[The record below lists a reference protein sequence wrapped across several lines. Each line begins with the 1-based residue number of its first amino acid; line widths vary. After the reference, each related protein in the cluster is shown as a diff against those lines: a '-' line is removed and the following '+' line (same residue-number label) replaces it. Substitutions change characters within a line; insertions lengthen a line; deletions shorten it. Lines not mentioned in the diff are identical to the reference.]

1 MSSSRTKHAM
11 SPNPSHSRNS
21 HSNQA
26 SQSSFINL
34 NGTLKISEWVRG
46 LLGKYLD
53 KYFRDFASNRKQDI
67 VPSPVISPINVADG
81 NGNGTLGAGEYIGA
95 EGPSTSSVANKQV
108 SGGRS
113 FFNNLLNSN
122 KGKKLERNLKMGIN
136 VSDLEI
142 TEETTLGDDRLTYL
156 SRIIALG
163 AKYSV
168 AGRTDHFVHWLVKLP
183 SKHFD
188 ERNLARVTNVHRR
201 EVYFYS
207 TVLQEIKVFS
217 SFFIF

>member
-1 MSSSRTKHAM
+1 M
-11 SPNPSHSRNS
+11 SPNPSHTQNS
-21 HSNQA
+21 HSSEA
-26 SQSSFINL
+26 SQLSFVNL
-34 NGTLKISEWVRG
+34 NGIQKISDWVRG

-67 VPSPVISPINVADG
+67 VPSPVISPINVSDG
-81 NGNGTLGAGEYIGA
+81 NGNSTIGAGEFIGG
-95 EGPSTSSVANKQV
+95 EGPSTSTAAGHRQGGLG
-108 SGGRS
+108 SGGGKG
-113 FFNNLLNSN
+113 FFNNLLSSN
-122 KGKKLERNLKMGIN
+122 KGKKLERNLKMGIV

-142 TEETTLGDDRLTYL
+142 TEETSLGDDRLTYL

-207 TVLQEIKVFS
+207 TVLQDMKV
-217 SFFIF
+217 